1 MSDSIKNVAIFGA
14 TGMTGLATLP
24 QAAAAG
30 EKLNKPTVEI
40 RTLTPTSF
48 DRTKCQRQRS
58 LM

>member
-30 EKLNKPTVEI
+30 EKLNKPTV
-40 RTLTPTSF
+40 
-48 DRTKCQRQRS
+48 
-58 LM
+58 